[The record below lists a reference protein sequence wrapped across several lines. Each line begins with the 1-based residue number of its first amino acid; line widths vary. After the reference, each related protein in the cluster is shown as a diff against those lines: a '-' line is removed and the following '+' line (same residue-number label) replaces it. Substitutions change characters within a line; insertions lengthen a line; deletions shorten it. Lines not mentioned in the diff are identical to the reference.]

1 MNFMKNYISPILLLL
16 LFLTGC
22 NTDEENVQTDTQTN
36 LKINCHIVSDG
47 NHYFDNNILVNLYD
61 SEEEYL
67 NPIGK
72 PLYSKNIFMPFIRDH
87 VAEEQSFSVN
97 FDDIKPIKYWIKI
110 SCHDFY
116 FNYHEILQN
125 TECYELEYPLLENT
139 TTTIEITTKWTRLES
154 FNIRRIEI
162 HDIPDWI
169 NSNIGDNVELSFFT
183 EMYSIPHSGIIETEI
198 DSRIAT
204 INNSYIIYE
213 PLFINTDHNR
223 KFITLSNIGSSTKK
237 TYDIDINH
245 LLKSNLYI
253 GEKYIKLN
261 DKNEIEYIIYG
272 TW

>member
-1 MNFMKNYISPILLLL
+1 MKNYISPILLLL
-16 LFLTGC
+16 LFITGC
-22 NTDEENVQTDTQTN
+22 NKDEENIQSDTQTN
-36 LKINCHIVSDG
+36 LKINCHIFGG
-47 NHYFDNNILVNLYD
+47 NRDNHNISVNLYD

-72 PLYSKNIFMPFIRDH
+72 PLYSTNFIINR
-87 VAEEQSFSVN
+87 EPFSVN
-97 FDDIKPIKYWIKI
+97 FDDIKPTKYWIKI
-110 SCHDFY
+110 FCHDFY
-116 FNYHEILQN
+116 FNYHEISQN

-139 TTTIEITTKWTRLES
+139 TTSIEITTKWTRIES

-183 EMYSIPHSGIIETEI
+183 EMYSIPQSGIIETEI

-223 KFITLSNIGSSTKK
+223 KFFTLSNIGSSTKK

-245 LLKSNLYI
+245 LLRTNLYV